1 MSNYQGIDQMGS
13 FSLSSFPGLLIQT
26 YKSFFSLAY
35 TDIYQLSPTH
45 VVNLIY
51 DILGLL
57 CISIIIIIL
66 VKKKPRVSLMIC
78 VLVLCLTFPI
88 GIAFI
93 HIMCPNSYIYT
104 MMMYSFVVVP
114 LAPMVLMEVALT
126 MDQDQT
132 LKKHSQNA
140 FSKTTIVAMLLLI
153 GIYSY
158 YDNVNYTAM
167 YYSTE
172 QMENYMNS
180 VVTQVRMTEGF
191 DTSKKWVFVGKVNDP
206 LLYNKWQEAPL
217 YGGNAPYLQTTYSR
231 DCWIGYYDGY
241 AVPLIVGDEANSIA
255 EREEVKAMP
264 CYPDYGSVK
273 VFDDMVIVKFSE
285 PQ

>member
-1 MSNYQGIDQMGS
+1 MGS
-13 FSLSSFPGLLIQT
+13 FSLSSFPSLLSRS
-26 YKSFFSLAY
+26 YKCFLALAY
-35 TDIYQLSPTH
+35 TDVYQLSPTH

-57 CISIIIIIL
+57 CISVIIIVLI
-66 VKKKPRVSLMIC
+66 KKKPQIALIIC
-78 VLVLCLTFPI
+78 VLLLCLLFPI
-88 GIAFI
+88 GVAFI

-104 MMMYSFVVVP
+104 MMVYSFVAVP
-114 LAPMVLMEVALT
+114 LAPIVLMEVALT
-126 MDQDQT
+126 MDQT
-132 LKKHSQNA
+132 WKKCVQNI
-140 FSKTTIVAMLLLI
+140 FSKTTIVALLLLI

-180 VVTQVRMTEGF
+180 VVTQVKMTDGF
-191 DTSKKWVFVGKVNDP
+191 DTSKKWVFIGKVNDP

-217 YGGNAPYLQTTYSR
+217 YGGNGPYLQTTYSR

-241 AVPLIVGDEANSIA
+241 AVPLIVGDEANAIA
-255 EREEVKAMP
+255 ERAEVKAMP
-264 CYPDYGSVK
+264 CYPDYGSIK
-273 VFDDMVIVKFSE
+273 VIEDMVIVKFSE